1 MVERVCNADE
11 VLPIILPAAGVI
23 ILPRLL
29 NRRKLRGAVDQP
41 ETLIFI
47 QQHNTWGA
55 EILK

>member
-1 MVERVCNADE
+1 MVERVCNTDE

-23 ILPRLL
+23 ILPCLL

-47 QQHNTWGA
+47 QQHNT
-55 EILK
+55 